1 MKNNFLKDFV
11 ERAQGNS
18 KTAFIY
24 KEGFGYRKSTFA
36 EFLADVV
43 RMCGYMKAQLKGD
56 NVMIF
61 SYPYS
66 YYFYVGIFAAVFLG
80 KNIVIVDSFSD
91 KKKTR
96 SMMEQAEVTDI
107 LTDGLTRWLTFL
119 LPVKKPVVNLTKF
132 RSDGVGNG
140 TEYCNGNIFCVG
152 TQNEITTSASIITFT
167 SGTTG
172 IPKLIR
178 RNLDFLELQI
188 QLIRDNADIRDDDV
202 TYGLLPMYTLLSV
215 LMNNTCLVSRDI
227 KACEKFGVS
236 MLLAP
241 IKKVLQ
247 VKTPLRTIQRAFL
260 GGAILYKKETETI
273 LEKLPAADITYVYGA
288 SEGAVIYK
296 TILRSYNENPFTF
309 DTKSKGIDVTI
320 LKPDANGVGEI
331 QISGETV
338 IGSVAGNRRVHNTGD
353 FGKIVDGKLVL
364 LGRKKYSCSE
374 VSFYNYQYDELLRK
388 RNPKMT
394 AGFSFYY
401 EGKIHVAYC
410 GTLQEDFSRSSESFI
425 PLEIVFHHFAKL
437 PYDLKHKTKLDY
449 GKVIESI
456 IP

>member
-43 RMCGYMKAQLKGD
+43 RMYGYMKTQLKGD

-132 RSDGVGNG
+132 RSYGAEDCAAAETPREN
-140 TEYCNGNIFCVG
+140 
-152 TQNEITTSASIITFT
+152 ASIITFT

-172 IPKLIR
+172 MPKLIR

-247 VKTPLRTIQRAFL
+247 VKAPLRTIQRAFL

-338 IGSVAGNRRVHNTGD
+338 IGSAAGNRKVHNTGD

-410 GTLQEDFSRSSESFI
+410 GMLQEDFSRSSESFM

>member
-11 ERAQGNS
+11 SRAQGNS

-24 KEGFGYRKSTFA
+24 KECFGYRKATFA
-36 EFLADVV
+36 EFLADVYK
-43 RMCGYMKAQLKGD
+43 MCGYLKSQLKGD

-96 SMMEQAEVTDI
+96 SMMEQAEVTDV

-132 RSDGVGNG
+132 RSYGAEDCAAAETPREN
-140 TEYCNGNIFCVG
+140 
-152 TQNEITTSASIITFT
+152 ASIITFT

-172 IPKLIR
+172 MPKLIR
-178 RNLDFLELQI
+178 RNLDFLESQI
-188 QLIRDNADIRDDDV
+188 QLIRDNADIREDDV

-227 KACEKFGVS
+227 KACSQFGAT

-247 VKTPLRTIQRAFL
+247 VKTPLQTIQRAFL

-273 LEKLPAADITYVYGA
+273 LSKLPAADITYVYGA

-296 TILRSYNENPFTF
+296 TNLRSYNENPFTF

-320 LKPDANGVGEI
+320 LNPDANGVGEI

-338 IGSVAGNRRVHNTGD
+338 IGAAAGVTEDRGVHNTGD

-364 LGRKKYSCSE
+364 LGRKKYSCSD

-410 GTLQEDFSRSSESFI
+410 GALDDAPLNNLPTLE
-425 PLEIVFHHFAKL
+425 VAFHRYAKL

-449 GKVIESI
+449 GKVITTSLH
-456 IP
+456 PRRLQG